1 MGLTLR
7 QVIPVN
13 VATALGFN
21 AAGATGALT
30 TKKGFGAGATN
41 CGNGGGFMLVAE
53 NTEVGHQEGEHF
65 RMRFAPARVACEGP
79 FFACENV
86 RVTCEISWLS
96 CEMWTVACESAFSA
110 CE

>member
-1 MGLTLR
+1 MNMQGCTVGEFKELKTKIKQSGLDDYKEWVHGQGEILS
-7 QVIPVN
+7 
-13 VATALGFN
+13 
-21 AAGATGALT
+21 
-30 TKKGFGAGATN
+30 
-41 CGNGGGFMLVAE
+41 
-53 NTEVGHQEGEHF
+53 HQEGEHF